1 MELFYFGNNKFIIDA
16 LSIRIKFF
24 SLTYH
29 TMRLLAFNRVIGIL
43 ILLLFSF
50 SCASDLDYDQV
61 NTLKLEPVFVS
72 NLAYFDI
79 PAKDF
84 VTNGVEQI
92 VIYDAPVLDVFND
105 DFFRQRLKK
114 VELSFEME
122 NTISRAYSVDLVF
135 LDKNYQ
141 RVHAINFTVPAYTGS
156 ENKMTKTE
164 TFENSQ
170 LDLLKRTTR
179 IAFTLTMSP
188 GAPLN
193 EDSAGSLKLRSGAT
207 AYLVLE

>member
-1 MELFYFGNNKFIIDA
+1 
-16 LSIRIKFF
+16 
-24 SLTYH
+24 
-29 TMRLLAFNRVIGIL
+29 MRLLAFNRVIGIL

-79 PAKDF
+79 LAKDF
-84 VTNGVEQI
+84 VTNGVEQS

-135 LDKNYQ
+135 LDKNHQ
-141 RVHAINFTVPAYTGS
+141 RVHAINFTVPAYTGL

-164 TFENSQ
+164 TFENAQ

-188 GAPLN
+188 GALLN

>member
-1 MELFYFGNNKFIIDA
+1 
-16 LSIRIKFF
+16 
-24 SLTYH
+24 
-29 TMRLLAFNRVIGIL
+29 MRLLAFNRALGIL
-43 ILLLFSF
+43 ILLFFSF

-61 NTLKLEPVFVS
+61 NSLKLEPVFVS

-79 PAKDF
+79 PANDF
-84 VTNGVEQI
+84 VTNGVEQS
-92 VIYDAPVLDVFND
+92 VIFDAPVLDVFSD
-105 DFFRQRLKK
+105 KFFTQRLKK
-114 VELSFEME
+114 VELFFEME

-141 RVHAINFTVPAYTGS
+141 RVYAINFTVPSYTGV
-156 ENKMTKTE
+156 ENIETKTE
-164 TFENSQ
+164 TFENAQ

-188 GAPLN
+188 GAPLD
-193 EDSAGSLKLRSGAT
+193 EKSSGRLKLRSGTT